1 MPALQ
6 SGKPKAKSFRSN
18 RHIEDRRG
26 PLFYYKKRKVDPMQV
41 IKRDGRAVPF
51 DRIKIVRAIEAA
63 MKETDAGVD
72 RD

>member
-1 MPALQ
+1 
-6 SGKPKAKSFRSN
+6 
-18 RHIEDRRG
+18 
-26 PLFYYKKRKVDPMQV
+26 MQV

-63 MKETDAGVD
+63 MKETEVGVD

>member
-1 MPALQ
+1 MSLMAAVKNFHFNSQ
-6 SGKPKAKSFRSN
+6 YTEA
-18 RHIEDRRG
+18 EDEE
-26 PLFYYKKRKVDPMQV
+26 PLLLFLKRKVDPMQV